1 MTMIVTGLMPNQA
14 PGFTF
19 AGHHSGEY
27 NVWLA
32 RSNFHLMP
40 PTRDRFAS
48 LVGRPGDLDLGFDY
62 DARSISL
69 ECVIHA
75 ESEQELR
82 QRAREVASWLD
93 PRAGAQQLILDSE
106 PDKYYMARCSGTS
119 EVEIVARQGRFT
131 VPFRASDPF
140 AYAVQAKQI
149 EWEAPYGG
157 QTSLQND
164 GTADCP
170 LVITLVAPASA
181 STAFEATGL
190 GATNLGA
197 AGGAPQTAGVTLT
210 IGGISVTYTGTIG
223 PGDTVI
229 IDTGNF
235 TVTKNGA
242 NALQYWQGDF
252 PVLRP
257 GANMVTET
265 DTAGA
270 GVSVTFQYRERWL

>member
-1 MTMIVTGLMPNQA
+1 MLVSGLMPNQA

-19 AGHHSGEY
+19 AGRHSGDL
-27 NVWLA
+27 NVWFTK
-32 RSNFHLMP
+32 SKFQLMP
-40 PTRDRFAS
+40 PTRDRFVS
-48 LVGRPGDLDLGFDY
+48 IVGRPGEIDLGFDFE
-62 DARSISL
+62 ARTISL
-69 ECVIHA
+69 ECVIQA
-75 ESEQELR
+75 SSEQELR
-82 QRAREVASWLD
+82 QRAREVAGWLD
-93 PRAGAQQLILDSE
+93 PRQGIQPLILDSE
-106 PDKYYMARCSGTS
+106 PDKYYLVRCSGTS

-140 AYAVQAKQI
+140 AYAVNEKTI
-149 EWEAPYGG
+149 EWDAPYGG

-197 AGGAPQTAGVTLT
+197 AGGSPQTAGVTLT

-252 PVLRP
+252 PVLKP
-257 GANMVTET
+257 GANLVTET